1 MNNRVITL
9 WLLYDMREQAL
20 VVPNWIKAER
30 RMRAAA
36 AAEARDGRIERFGA
50 LIREIDDAGARI
62 ERVLNLKLPRPSED
76 VLKSTPAKL
85 AYLEQFRGKPFWHS
99 ILKIEE
105 HVGDERKAG
114 QQLAI
119 GALSTIIY
127 GLMKRHPDAWIGR
140 LATIVLRAS
149 PIIDRRE
156 VQRAR
161 QAFLARHE
169 ST

>member
-1 MNNRVITL
+1 ML
-9 WLLYDMREQAL
+9 KHAREAGL
-20 VVPNWIKAER
+20 SRAVPR
-30 RMRAAA
+30 QT
-36 AAEARDGRIERFGA
+36 
-50 LIREIDDAGARI
+50 
-62 ERVLNLKLPRPSED
+62 VLPGP
-76 VLKSTPAKL
+76 
-85 AYLEQFRGKPFWHS
+85 HS

-140 LATIVLRAS
+140 LATIVLRAR